1 MELDSRFV
9 SISQDVNSFDIWIK
23 FSSIGN
29 KIRLNLPSQKHIH
42 FNRFLKDGWTI
53 KKSIRIRVN
62 ENGYFADIFFH
73 RQAPPLRK
81 TGKQKAVD
89 IGYKKLIVSSDGE
102 FAGDSSIYEKTARK
116 KQGSKAFK
124 RALTERDELV
134 NTSCKILNSD
144 NVKELFAEDLK
155 GVKHKPEGKLRKKFV
170 NKLQRWTYRDVLGN
184 IQDTTGV

>member
-1 MELDSRFV
+1 MKMVILLIF
-9 SISQDVNSFDIWIK
+9 SF
-23 FSSIGN
+23 
-29 KIRLNLPSQKHIH
+29 
-42 FNRFLKDGWTI
+42 
-53 KKSIRIRVN
+53 
-62 ENGYFADIFFH
+62 
-73 RQAPPLRK
+73 
-81 TGKQKAVD
+81 TGKLRPYAKQENKKLLIAVD

-102 FAGDSSIYEKTARK
+102 FAGDSSIYEKIARK

-170 NKLQRWTYRDVLGN
+170 NRLQRWTYRDVPGN